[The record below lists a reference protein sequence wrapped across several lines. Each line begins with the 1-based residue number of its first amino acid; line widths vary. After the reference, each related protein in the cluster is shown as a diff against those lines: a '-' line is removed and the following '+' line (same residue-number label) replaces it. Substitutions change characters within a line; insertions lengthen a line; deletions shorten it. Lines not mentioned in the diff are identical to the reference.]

1 MSEIVW
7 FLVGLGFG
15 IIIMLNRKEYRDQK
29 TVEQVDVELRNDLAL
44 NKNLVKSLKDDVSF
58 LKSRLKTLKEQH
70 DNSKRTD

>member
-1 MSEIVW
+1 MSEIIW

-15 IIIMLNRKEYRDQK
+15 IIIMLNRKEHRDQK

-58 LKSRLKTLKEQH
+58 LKSRLQTLKEQN
-70 DNSKRTD
+70 DNSKRTN